1 MKVVLKMQ
9 KMPKNSTFKVNYA
22 KKTIAGNV
30 VELLGMSSKPKAPPI
45 KKLSSTQ
52 FVNTETGIVGEFELS
67 ETRADNHDSLRKTFK
82 LIRDTVNANCT
93 EPDNMHWITLTYAE
107 NMTDT
112 KRLYTDFK
120 VFWKKFKRF
129 CTSRGWGAPE
139 YITVVEPQARGAWHC
154 HCLFAWGQKR
164 PFIPNKQFAE
174 IWGHGFV
181 QITSVKDVDNIG
193 AYLSAY
199 LGDVP
204 LKDFDG
210 DKNNPFTPIKEVKGK
225 KFVKGGRLH
234 MYPVGMKL
242 MRTSRGIK
250 RPSQEVVAPET
261 VDYEKILA
269 GACTFRSV
277 AQLTDEMTGK
287 TRLLSKEYYNTKRP
301 VSQVQAFLQ
310 QAIQAGIKCTPTD

>member
-1 MKVVLKMQ
+1 MKMQ
-9 KMPKNSTFKVNYA
+9 KMPKDSTFKVNYA
-22 KKTIAGNV
+22 KKTTAGNV

-45 KKLSSTQ
+45 IKLSATQ
-52 FVNTETGIVGEFELS
+52 YVNTETGIVGDFVLS

-93 EPDNMHWITLTYAE
+93 VPENMHWITLTYAE

-112 KRLYTDFK
+112 KQLYTDFK
-120 VFWKKFKRF
+120 AFWKKFKRF
-129 CTSRGWGAPE
+129 CKSKGWCAPE
-139 YITVVEPQARGAWHC
+139 YITVVEPQGRGAWHC
-154 HCLFAWGQKR
+154 HCLFSWGQKR
-164 PFIPNKQFAE
+164 PFIPNKKFSE

-210 DKNNPFTPIKEVKGK
+210 DKNNPFTPIKEVNGK

-261 VDYEKILA
+261 VDTEKILA

-277 AQLTDEMTGK
+277 AQLTDEQTGK

-301 VSQVQAFLQ
+301 VSQVQALLQ
-310 QAIQAGIKCTPTD
+310 HAIQLGIKCTPCSD